1 MAVTALQSDAVGATV
16 KVVVM
21 LFFSKNITVAP
32 IAVRE
37 FLDPK
42 VNAKYTQSQV
52 KMVVQILN

>member
-1 MAVTALQSDAVGATV
+1 M
-16 KVVVM
+16 
-21 LFFSKNITVAP
+21 ITVA

-42 VNAKYTQSQV
+42 TLNAKYTQSQV